1 MGRGKT
7 RLLKK
12 KITSITATSHITRA
26 MEMVARARFNKI
38 QKYAFAFR
46 PYAEK
51 YEEMAKNVLSDIS
64 GIEDV
69 LLNPTEGKK
78 VGIFLITGDMGL
90 CGSYNTNVVQLVEN
104 QISKLGHNF
113 AGLVVVGTK
122 GASYFKYHN
131 VKIMKSY
138 VREYNYPNINIAHAI
153 AEALIDVIKEGTF
166 DRVLAVYTNF
176 KSMLANL
183 PKVEQFIPVP
193 LGERKEMRV
202 WEYEFEPSSAELIK
216 NFLPRYLAVK
226 MCSMLYEAKMSEF
239 AARQTAMRNA
249 TDNAMKMIKDLT
261 LRYNKERQAYI
272 TQEII
277 EITTSSEAINK

>member
-7 RLLKK
+7 RALKK

-26 MEMVARARFNKI
+26 MEMVARAKFNKI

-46 PYAEK
+46 PYAER

-64 GIEDV
+64 GVEDV
-69 LLNPTEGKK
+69 LLNPTKGKK

-90 CGSYNTNVVQLVEN
+90 CGSYNTNVVQLVED
-104 QISKLGHNF
+104 QISRLRQSF
-113 AGLVVVGTK
+113 AGLVIVGAK
-122 GASYFKYHN
+122 GDLYFKYHRTR
-131 VKIMKSY
+131 VLKSY
-138 VREYNYPNINIAHAI
+138 VKEYDYPNMNIAHTI
-153 AEALIDVIKEGTF
+153 SEELIDKMKKGTF
-166 DRVLAVYTNF
+166 DKVVAVYTKF
-176 KSMLANL
+176 KSMLVNL
-183 PKVEQFIPVP
+183 PKVEQFIPIP
-193 LGERKEMRV
+193 LKEKKGMKT

-226 MCSMLYEAKMSEF
+226 MCSMLFEAKMSEF

-261 LRYNKERQAYI
+261 LRFNKERQAYI

-277 EITTSSEAINK
+277 EITTSAEAINK